1 MAQKVQKKVDPIKN
15 HGSSEV
21 VTDDTQFLG
30 QHVEI
35 EDPVARFIAANYNLI
50 LGVVIAGLVGWFGYG
65 YYAKQNM
72 QIRRSGGDALATV
85 QAAIEELDAL
95 DLSSQEE
102 ETKKKIKTAK
112 LKVDGGV
119 KSLGKA
125 IEPYP
130 QMAQVYAALADL
142 RSGTKKAD
150 QIKFFYEQGYAT
162 GEPRLVQELQDLLV
176 SKYLLDQDLEKG
188 RSALVKLAEMGS
200 YVAPAAISTLAKIS
214 ETEEQRAAVLKLAD
228 AVAARQ
234 PESAAVLEEVQTT
247 LKSAK

>member
-1 MAQKVQKKVDPIKN
+1 MAQKVQKHLDQVKN

-30 QHVEI
+30 QPVEI

-50 LGVVIAGLVGWFGYG
+50 LGLVIAGLIGWFGYG
-65 YYAKQNM
+65 YYSKQNL
-72 QIRRSGGDALATV
+72 QIRRSGGDTLATV
-85 QAAIEELDAL
+85 QAALEELETL
-95 DLSSQEE
+95 DLASQDEE
-102 ETKKKIKTAK
+102 VKKKIETAK

-130 QMAQVYAALADL
+130 QMAQIYAALADL

-150 QIKFFYEQGYAT
+150 QVKFFYEQGYAT
-162 GEPRLVQELQDLLV
+162 GEARLVQELQDLLV

-188 RSALVKLAEMGS
+188 RFALVKLAEQGS

-214 ETEEQRAAVLKLAD
+214 ETEEQRSAALKLAD

-234 PESAAVLEEVQTT
+234 PESAALLEEVRTA
-247 LKSAK
+247 LKDVK